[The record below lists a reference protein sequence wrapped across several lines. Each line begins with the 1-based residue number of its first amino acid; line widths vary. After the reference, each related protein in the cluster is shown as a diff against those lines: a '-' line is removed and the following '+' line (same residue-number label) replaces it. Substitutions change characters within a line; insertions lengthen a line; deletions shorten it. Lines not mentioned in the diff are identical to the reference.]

1 MKSEPP
7 SPRIAQAMELLLA
20 AIFLGLILLPLA
32 DSALGLDRAPT
43 LNEKRMPARFP
54 KFAPGLG
61 GLRAFLAGLEAYSAD
76 HFGFRK
82 RLLRWEHRW
91 KRDLFHES
99 TVSDV
104 MIGRDGWLFLAGDRM
119 IDDCRGARPITPQEL
134 KVWQTLLERRR
145 DWLAR
150 RGIKY
155 LWVIAPNKESV
166 YPEFLPEWM
175 TRVAPAARL
184 DPFIAHMK
192 AHSTVEVLDLRP
204 ALLQAKQTARTYL
217 ITDTHWNLYGAFIG
231 YQEIIHALRRQL
243 PDLGE
248 PLPLAAFETRFAQT
262 KGGDLATMLGQEQSL
277 PEKDAV
283 RLIPRPPLQLV
294 QTKVDTNILN
304 KKWNWGTHPAYS
316 ENPSQKY
323 RALFFQDSFAESLKP
338 FLGYHFKRVVYIW
351 LNTWDTH
358 VIEREHPDVV
368 VDQVVERGFNELD
381 APALLRTDA
390 LPQLP

>member
-7 SPRIAQAMELLLA
+7 APRIAQAMEFLLA
-20 AIFLGLILLPLA
+20 AVFLVLILLPLT

-43 LNEKRMPARFP
+43 LNEKRMPAKFP
-54 KFAPGLG
+54 KLAPGLG

-91 KRDLFHES
+91 KRDLFHEAA
-99 TVSDV
+99 VSDV
-104 MIGRDGWLFLAGDRM
+104 MIGRDGWLFHAGDRM
-119 IDDCRGARPITPQEL
+119 IDDCRGARPMTPQEL
-134 KVWQTLLERRR
+134 KNWQTLLEKRR

-155 LWVIAPNKESV
+155 LFVIAPDKESV

-175 TRVAPAARL
+175 TRVGPATRL
-184 DPFIAHMK
+184 DQFIAHMK

-231 YQEIIHALRRQL
+231 YQAIIQALRRQL
-243 PDLGE
+243 PDLDE
-248 PLPLAAFETRFAQT
+248 PLPLAAFETHYSQT

-277 PEKDAV
+277 PERDYV
-283 RLIPRPPLQLV
+283 DLRPRPPLQRIEYR
-294 QTKVDTNILN
+294 VDTNILN
-304 KKWNWGTHPAYS
+304 KKWNLLTEPVCS
-316 ENPSQKY
+316 ENPAQKY
-323 RALFFQDSFAESLKP
+323 RAFFFRDSFSV
-338 FLGYHFKRVVYIW
+338 FLVPYLAYSFRRAVYIW
-351 LNTWDTH
+351 LNTWDTQ
-358 VIEREHPDVV
+358 VIEREQPDVV
-368 VDQVVERGFNELD
+368 VDQIVERGFNEWEAAGLARD
-381 APALLRTDA
+381 DA
-390 LPQLP
+390 LP